1 MENYSS
7 KKTPKLYQMSMMYLA
22 NKLEDDSYQMFIRM
36 DKNKD
41 GTINKEEFKSY
52 LGKNKVLTNESHK
65 GEKIK
70 QIFEQIDQ
78 DQNGVI

>member
-52 LGKNKVLTNESHK
+52 LGKVLTNK
-65 GEKIK
+65 PYKFDKVK